1 MIPTLLLLL
10 GCQLAGEILSRGLHL
25 PLPGPVLG
33 MILMLALMLALP
45 RRVDGMRPVIVLLLA
60 NLSLMYIPAG
70 TGLIAFLGEL
80 KRDGLTLAVLLVAST
95 TASLVVGAWAFLIVA
110 RLTGNRGVE

>member
-25 PLPGPVLG
+25 PLPGAVLG
-33 MILMLALMLALP
+33 MILMLGLMLALP
-45 RRVDGMRPVIVLLLA
+45 RRVDGMRPVIVVLLA

-70 TGLIAFLGEL
+70 TGLIAFVAEL
-80 KRDGLTLAVLLVAST
+80 KRDGLALAVLLVAST
-95 TASLVVGAWAFLIVA
+95 AASLIVGAWTFGAVA